1 MGDAGIMHQTI
12 FKVKKKTCDL
22 CVQFITAHIFYELVP
37 NIPVSPQIPKNEIFI
52 KYIDDQGKHS
62 IYNNK

>member
-1 MGDAGIMHQTI
+1 MQVVCIKL
-12 FKVKKKTCDL
+12 FSRLKKTSDL
-22 CVQFITAHIFYELVP
+22 RVQFITAHIFYELVP
-37 NIPVSPQIPKNEIFI
+37 NIPVSPQIPKNEIYI

>member
-1 MGDAGIMHQTI
+1 MGDAGSMHQTI
-12 FKVKKKTCDL
+12 FKVKKKHVTFVYNL
-22 CVQFITAHIFYELVP
+22 SQLIFYEVVP
-37 NIPVSPQIPKNEIFI
+37 NIPVSPQIPKNEIYI

>member
-1 MGDAGIMHQTI
+1 MGDAGSMHQTI
-12 FKVKKKTCDL
+12 FKVKKTCDL

-37 NIPVSPQIPKNEIFI
+37 NIPVSPQIPKNEILI

-62 IYNNK
+62 I